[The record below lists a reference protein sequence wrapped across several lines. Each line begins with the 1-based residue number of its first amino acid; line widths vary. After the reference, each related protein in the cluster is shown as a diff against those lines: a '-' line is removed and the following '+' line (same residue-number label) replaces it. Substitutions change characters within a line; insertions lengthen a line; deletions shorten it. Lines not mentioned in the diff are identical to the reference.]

1 MAEHRSETD
10 DITLRLQAWR
20 NGEQGAL
27 DSLIPAVYP
36 ELHRMALS
44 FLRRE
49 TRGAETLQATGLV
62 NELYLSL
69 VKRRQIN
76 FEDRTQFFALSAHLM
91 RVILVDVAR
100 ERRAQKR
107 GGPDAVRVSLSED
120 LHWVDATSEE
130 MLDLDRALAELTRL
144 EPRKTELLVL
154 KVFLGCSTQEAADLA
169 GISKA
174 TAGRDLR
181 FVKAWL
187 YQRLRPQESA

>member
-1 MAEHRSETD
+1 MPNSN

-49 TRGAETLQATGLV
+49 SRGAETLQATGLV

-69 VKRRQIN
+69 VNRRQIN

-107 GGPDAVRVSLSED
+107 GGPDAMRVPLSED

-130 MLDLDRALAELTRL
+130 MVDLDRALAELTRL
-144 EPRKTELLVL
+144 EPRKTELLLL
-154 KVFLGCSTQEAADLA
+154 KVFLGCSTQEAADLS
-169 GISKA
+169 GVSRA

-187 YQRLRPQESA
+187 YQRLRPQEST

>member
-1 MAEHRSETD
+1 MADSN

-27 DSLIPAVYP
+27 DSLIPVVYP

-49 TRGAETLQATGLV
+49 SHGVATLQATGLV

-69 VKRRQIN
+69 SKRRQIN

-107 GGPDAVRVSLSED
+107 GGPDAKRVPLSED

-144 EPRKTELLVL
+144 EPRKTELLML

-169 GISKA
+169 GISRA

-187 YQRLRPQESA
+187 YQRLRPQEST